1 MVSNRTETYGL
12 PTVSIEKREG
22 SHYASVAIQLDFRL
36 FASTHHISVEV
47 SPAPGATRNGTYVV
61 CLDCGKEFA
70 YNWDE
75 MRVGVTLPNKTARLA
90 PVADGTFDG
99 LPRHVS

>member
-1 MVSNRTETYGL
+1 MLQSLLNSFFGCAHKRTTFPQTPG
-12 PTVSIEKREG
+12 RN
-22 SHYASVAIQLDFRL
+22 A
-36 FASTHHISVEV
+36 
-47 SPAPGATRNGTYVV
+47 APHTTRNGTYVV

-70 YNWDE
+70 YDWKE

-90 PVADGTFDG
+90 PVAEGTFDG